1 MFVHT
6 GVMCGEQGEC
16 VIWAQITPV
25 FMVLTHSHNIIIL
38 PRYLVI
44 FPPRI
49 PSGRERTAV
58 SLS

>member
-16 VIWAQITPV
+16 VIWDQITPV

-38 PRYLVI
+38 PRYLLVI
-44 FPPRI
+44 IRRVYHLGA
-49 PSGRERTAV
+49 SAQ
-58 SLS
+58 